1 MSALLAFVSV
11 PPSRLHGALLFLTEP
26 FAHHLIHR
34 RLYEPCGN
42 RLAIAIAL
50 AIIWNEVAVIGDVGA
65 EFLHGFEELLELRIG
80 LLKVVDERLEVL
92 DFVEGLVKI
101 PVPQRP
107 LEPLNLVAYLL
118 TKRLIT
124 VHQPSGVLV

>member
-1 MSALLAFVSV
+1 MRPAFRPLHVLLL
-11 PPSRLHGALLFLTEP
+11 PEP
-26 FAHHLIHR
+26 FAPHLMHR
-34 RLYEPCGN
+34 RLYEPGGN
-42 RLAIAIAL
+42 RLALAIAL
-50 AIIWNEVAVIGDVGA
+50 AIIWHEVAVVGDGGA
-65 EFLHGFEELLELRIG
+65 EFLHGFEELLALRIG

-107 LEPLNLVAYLL
+107 LELLNLVAYLL

-124 VHQPSGVLV
+124 VHQPSDIL